1 MDVNKCQ
8 CGCDKSVK
16 ERDLGNV
23 DKIKPPSKKK
33 IDQKKMFVYN
43 NKNKNKNNK
52 KKIKSN
58 Y

>member
-1 MDVNKCQ
+1 MDVTKCQ
-8 CGCDKSVK
+8 CGCDESVK
-16 ERDLGNV
+16 ERDLGNI

-43 NKNKNKNNK
+43 KNNNKNNNK

>member
-43 NKNKNKNNK
+43 NKKNNKNNK

>member
-16 ERDLGNV
+16 ERDLGNI

-43 NKNKNKNNK
+43 KNKNKNNK

>member
-1 MDVNKCQ
+1 MDINKCQ